1 LLEAAMGSGGDS
13 PAPGPS
19 GKLDER
25 VRDHVDSAHELL
37 ERSQQVAQQ
46 AAARVEQTYRR
57 VERIY
62 RRVERTLGEA
72 KGTFQATAASVDRF
86 IEIKRRELAAHQEAL
101 KVHEQA
107 AALQEKL
114 GHPKRAAEARAH
126 AEHARELYRL
136 ACEELAEYKA
146 RAAGAQR

>member
-1 LLEAAMGSGGDS
+1 MGSEGDS
-13 PAPGPS
+13 PAVGPS
-19 GKLDER
+19 GRLDER
-25 VRDHVDSAHELL
+25 VRDHVDSADELL
-37 ERSQQVAQQ
+37 ERSHRAAQQ

-57 VERIY
+57 VERVY

-72 KGTFQATAASVDRF
+72 TGTVQATAASVNRF
-86 IEIKRRELAAHQEAL
+86 IEIKQRELRAHQETL

-114 GHPKRAAEARAH
+114 GHPERAAEARAH

-136 ACEELAEYKA
+136 ACEELADYKA
-146 RAAGAQR
+146 RAAGGQR